1 MKFLESSLIAL
12 DVEAETAEEA
22 IRLAGGLLVEAG
34 AAEERY
40 VDAMVE
46 SYRDKGPYFVLA
58 PHIALP
64 HARAQDGVKEAAV
77 SLLRLKKPVV
87 FGHAA
92 NDPVQLVFALGGSTS
107 SEHIAMLRKLTTLL
121 NDPNNV
127 EQLMKVSDVQTI
139 QQLIRGNEQ

>member
-1 MKFLESSLIAL
+1 MKFLEPSLIAL

-22 IRLAGGLLVEAG
+22 IRLAGGLLAKAG

-40 VDAMVE
+40 ADAMVE

-64 HARAQDGVKEAAV
+64 HARAEDGVKEASV
-77 SLLRLKKPVV
+77 SLLRLRKPVI

-92 NDPVQLVFALGGSTS
+92 NDPVQLIFALGGSSS

-121 NDPNNV
+121 SSPDNV
-127 EQLMKVSDVQTI
+127 EQFKLAADVETI
-139 QQLIRGNEQ
+139 QQLIRRSEL

>member
-1 MKFLESSLIAL
+1 MKFLEPSLIAL

-22 IRLAGGLLVEAG
+22 IRLAGGLLADGG
-34 AAEERY
+34 AAEARY
-40 VDAMVE
+40 AEAMVD
-46 SYRDKGPYFVLA
+46 SYREKGPYFVLA

-64 HARAQDGVKEAAV
+64 HARAEDGVKEASV

-107 SEHIAMLRKLTTLL
+107 SEHIAMLRKLTMLL
-121 NDPNNV
+121 SNPDNV
-127 EQLMKVSDVQTI
+127 EAFKQAADVDTI

>member
-1 MKFLESSLIAL
+1 MKFLEPSLIAL

-22 IRLAGGLLVEAG
+22 IRLAGGLLAKAG

-40 VDAMVE
+40 ADAMVE

-64 HARAQDGVKEAAV
+64 HARAEDGVKEASV
-77 SLLRLKKPVV
+77 SLLRLRKPVV

-92 NDPVQLVFALGGSTS
+92 NDPVQLVFALGGSSS

-121 NDPNNV
+121 SSPDNV
-127 EQLMKVSDVQTI
+127 EQFKHAADVETI
-139 QQLIRGNEQ
+139 QQLIRRSES

>member
-1 MKFLESSLIAL
+1 MKFLEPSLIAL

-22 IRLAGGLLVEAG
+22 IRLAGGLLADAG
-34 AAEERY
+34 AAEARY
-40 VDAMVE
+40 AEAMVD

-64 HARAQDGVKEAAV
+64 HARAEDGVKEASV

-107 SEHIAMLRKLTTLL
+107 SEHIAMLRKLTILL
-121 NDPNNV
+121 SNPDNV
-127 EQLMKVSDVQTI
+127 EAFKQAADVDTI

>member
-1 MKFLESSLIAL
+1 MKFLEPSLIAL

-22 IRLAGGLLVEAG
+22 IRLAGDLLAKAG

-40 VDAMVE
+40 ADAMVK
-46 SYRDKGPYFVLA
+46 SYRERGPYFVLA

-64 HARAQDGVKEAAV
+64 HARAEDGVNEASV
-77 SLLRLKKPVV
+77 SLIKLKKPVV

-92 NDPVQLVFALGGSTS
+92 NDPVQLVFALGGSSS

-121 NDPNNV
+121 SSPGSIEQFMNATNV
-127 EQLMKVSDVQTI
+127 ETI

>member
-1 MKFLESSLIAL
+1 MKFLEPSLIAL

-22 IRLAGGLLVEAG
+22 IRLAGGLLAKAG

-40 VDAMVE
+40 ADAMVE

-64 HARAQDGVKEAAV
+64 HARAEDGVKEASV
-77 SLLRLKKPVV
+77 SLLRLRKPVI
-87 FGHAA
+87 FGHVA
-92 NDPVQLVFALGGSTS
+92 NDPVQLIFALGGSSS

-121 NDPNNV
+121 SSPDNV
-127 EQLMKVSDVQTI
+127 EQFKLAADVETI
-139 QQLIRGNEQ
+139 QQLIRRSEL

>member
-1 MKFLESSLIAL
+1 MKFLEPSLIAL

-22 IRLAGGLLVEAG
+22 IRLAGELLAKAG

-40 VDAMVE
+40 ADAMVK
-46 SYRDKGPYFVLA
+46 SYRDRGPYFVLA

-64 HARAQDGVKEAAV
+64 HARAEDGVKEASV
-77 SLLRLKKPVV
+77 SLIKLKKPVV

-92 NDPVQLVFALGGSTS
+92 NDPVQLVFALGGSSS

-121 NDPNNV
+121 SSPGSIEQFMQATDV
-127 EQLMKVSDVQTI
+127 ETI